1 MAFQTIEKFKSRI
14 LTSGLASPNKFEVS
28 ITKIPAMGLRF
39 KNVLQDISLMC
50 ETVSIAGR
58 TVQSTLD
65 TTYGYRREIPYNAPT
80 YNPVTLTFLCSEGL
94 KEKVFFDKWNDR
106 VVSQRGGFDNEYY
119 DNIVGTMEVK
129 TLNRTNSDTNNYI
142 ITYNEVYPKT
152 VSSVEFN
159 HSTQNA
165 TLRVNVEMAY
175 SYWTTGGSGVENME

>member
-1 MAFQTIEKFKSRI
+1 MAYQTIEKFKSKI
-14 LTSGLASPNKFEVS
+14 STSGLASPNKFEVS
-28 ITKIPAMGLRF
+28 ITLPTSRAMRRF
-39 KNVLQDISLMC
+39 KDVLQDISLMC

-94 KEKVFFDKWNDR
+94 KEKVFFDRWNDR

-119 DNIVGTMEVK
+119 DKIIGTMEVK
-129 TLNRTNSDTNNYI
+129 TLNRTNTDTDNYI

-175 SYWTTGGSGVENME
+175 SYWTTNQL

>member
-1 MAFQTIEKFKSRI
+1 MAFQTIEKFKSKI

-28 ITKIPAMGLRF
+28 ITKIPAMGFRF

-129 TLNRTNSDTNNYI
+129 TLNRTNTDMDNYT

-175 SYWTTGGSGVENME
+175 SYWTTNQL

>member
-1 MAFQTIEKFKSRI
+1 MALQTIEKFKSKI
-14 LTSGLASPNKFEVS
+14 STSGLASPNKFEVS
-28 ITKIPAMGLRF
+28 ITNAPIMSFWNGQTIR
-39 KNVLQDISLMC
+39 DIAIMC

-58 TVQSTLD
+58 TIQSTLD

-94 KEKVFFDKWNDR
+94 KEKVFFDRWNDR
-106 VVSQRGGFDNEYY
+106 IISQKGGFDNEYY

-129 TLNRTNSDTNNYI
+129 TLNRTNTDTDNYI

-165 TLRVNVEMAY
+165 ILRVNVEMAY
-175 SYWTTGGSGVENME
+175 SYWTTNRL

>member
-1 MAFQTIEKFKSRI
+1 MAFQTIEKFKSKI

-28 ITKIPAMGLRF
+28 ITNAPIMRSFDGQI
-39 KNVLQDISLMC
+39 QDIAIMC
-50 ETVSIAGR
+50 ESVSIAGR

-65 TTYGYRREIPYNAPT
+65 TTYGYRREIQYNFPT

-94 KEKVFFDKWNDR
+94 KEKVFFDIWNDMIIPE
-106 VVSQRGGFDNEYY
+106 SWGFDNEYY
-119 DNIVGTMEVK
+119 DNIVGTMIVK
-129 TLNRTNSDTNNYI
+129 TLNRTNTDTNNYI

-175 SYWTTGGSGVENME
+175 SYWTTNQL

>member
-1 MAFQTIEKFKSRI
+1 MALQTIEKFKSRI
-14 LTSGLASPNKFEVS
+14 STSGLASPNKFEVS
-28 ITKIPAMGLRF
+28 ITKIPAMGFRF
-39 KNVLQDISLMC
+39 KNTLQDISLMC

-65 TTYGYRREIPYNAPT
+65 TTYGYRREIPYNFPT

-94 KEKVFFDKWNDR
+94 KEKVFFDKWNDKII
-106 VVSQRGGFDNEYY
+106 SQKGGFDNEYY
-119 DNIVGTMEVK
+119 DNIIGTMEVK
-129 TLNRTNSDTNNYI
+129 TLNRTNTDMNNYI

-165 TLRVNVEMAY
+165 ILRINVEMAY
-175 SYWTTGGSGVENME
+175 SYWTTNQL

>member
-28 ITKIPAMGLRF
+28 ITNAPIMRSFDGQI
-39 KNVLQDISLMC
+39 QDIAIMC
-50 ETVSIAGR
+50 ESVSIAGR

-65 TTYGYRREIPYNAPT
+65 TTYGYRREIPYNFPT
-80 YNPVTLTFLCSEGL
+80 YNPVTLSFLCSEGL
-94 KEKVFFDKWNDR
+94 KEKVFFDIWNDMIIPE
-106 VVSQRGGFDNEYY
+106 SWGFDNEYY
-119 DNIVGTMEVK
+119 DNIIGTMEVK
-129 TLNRTNSDTNNYI
+129 TLNRTNSDTNNYT

-175 SYWTTGGSGVENME
+175 SYWTTNQL

>member
-1 MAFQTIEKFKSRI
+1 MAFQTIEKFKSKI

-28 ITKIPAMGLRF
+28 ITNAPIMRSFDGQI
-39 KNVLQDISLMC
+39 QDIAIMC
-50 ETVSIAGR
+50 ESVSIAGR

-65 TTYGYRREIPYNAPT
+65 TTYGYRREIPYNFPT
-80 YNPVTLTFLCSEGL
+80 YNPVRLTFLCSEGL
-94 KEKVFFDKWNDR
+94 KEKVFFDIWNDMIIPE
-106 VVSQRGGFDNEYY
+106 SWGFDNEYY
-119 DNIVGTMEVK
+119 DNIVGTMIVK
-129 TLNRTNSDTNNYI
+129 TLNRTNTDTNNYI

-175 SYWTTGGSGVENME
+175 SYWTTNQL